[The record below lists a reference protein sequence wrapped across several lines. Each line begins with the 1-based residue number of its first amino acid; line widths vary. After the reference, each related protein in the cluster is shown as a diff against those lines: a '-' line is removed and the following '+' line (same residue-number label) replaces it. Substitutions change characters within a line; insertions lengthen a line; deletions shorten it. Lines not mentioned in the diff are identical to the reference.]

1 MPFTPNEISFFE
13 SVVEFLNTLS
23 SDQIRVFVGHADNF
37 LEWLKNQDTN
47 SLNIVSNY
55 KPLKKIWIELDLTN
69 HQILD

>member
-1 MPFTPNEISFFE
+1 MPFISNKILFFK
-13 SVVEFLNTLS
+13 SVIKFLDILN
-23 SDQIRVFVGHADNF
+23 SDHIRVFVGHTDKF

-47 SLNIVSNY
+47 KLNIVSNY

>member
-1 MPFTPNEISFFE
+1 MPFTPKEISFFE

-23 SDQIRVFVGHADNF
+23 SDNIRVFVGHADKF

-47 SLNIVSNY
+47 SLNIVSIY